1 MSNSGLVFLVTPW
14 NNLFVLRGLNWY
26 RIVCPTS
33 TLYFSG
39 AIFSHLSDA
48 DTVPDHNIA
57 ILHGISRAMQVYFN
71 TMQSSCK
78 LGHIGRA
85 GLLVIVLVLHN
96 YGSILYSNKPES
108 GSFHT
113 CVYICPALHFA
124 TLQHNVKLILSYEFG
139 TLKYYWCYP
148 NWIFLVSLFNKSNQ
162 WAKCL
167 VHTVNSQQLVR
178 SWLLT
183 MVVEKGGVSELWWSL
198 HHI

>member
-1 MSNSGLVFLVTPW
+1 M
-14 NNLFVLRGLNWY
+14 
-26 RIVCPTS
+26 
-33 TLYFSG
+33 
-39 AIFSHLSDA
+39 
-48 DTVPDHNIA
+48 
-57 ILHGISRAMQVYFN
+57 YFN

-108 GSFHT
+108 GSFHM

-139 TLKYYWCYP
+139 TLKYYWRNP

-162 WAKCL
+162 
-167 VHTVNSQQLVR
+167 
-178 SWLLT
+178 
-183 MVVEKGGVSELWWSL
+183 
-198 HHI
+198 